1 MDDVIEAAP
10 VPPERG
16 GDQAEELAYRLRQQ
30 QLITEFGCFAF
41 KEHDMDNMLQEA
53 SRVSAL
59 GLQSEYSKV
68 MEYLPDDDE
77 FIVRAGVGWK
87 PGVVGH
93 ARVKGDTASP
103 AGYAFKTAEPIISN
117 HLSQEDRFRTPKLL
131 LDHGVKRAINVI
143 IRSGEH
149 CYGVLE
155 VDSTDGGR
163 FTDADADFLQGFAN
177 LLGVALERRNAE
189 LSLRRAL
196 DDQQMLTQEIS
207 HRVKNSLSI
216 VASFLAM
223 QRRIS
228 DNSEVQSALL
238 DAEARV
244 QTVAQVHDRLWRN
257 NEVRSIDL
265 AGFMDELCLFLGVSR
280 PNHVLLCDVP
290 HLSIATDR
298 AVPLGLLANELVT
311 NAFKYAYPDGSGEV
325 RLSITSTEP
334 TRMRFEVSDGG
345 IGLPRGEI
353 NKSKSLGMR
362 LIENLAR
369 QLDGRVTW
377 EDNKPGVRFVMDF
390 PR

>member
-16 GDQAEELAYRLRQQ
+16 GNQAEELAYRLRQQ
-30 QLITEFGCFAF
+30 ELITEFGCFAF
-41 KEHDMDNMLQEA
+41 KEHDVEKLLQEA
-53 SRVSAL
+53 SRISAL
-59 GLQSEYSKV
+59 GLQSEFSKI
-68 MEYLPDDDE
+68 MEYLSGDDE
-77 FIVRAGVGWK
+77 FIVRAGVGWN

-93 ARVKGDTASP
+93 ARIKGDTASP
-103 AGYAFKTAEPIISN
+103 AGYAFKTAQPVISN
-117 HLSQEDRFRTPKLL
+117 HLSEEDRFRTPKLL
-131 LDHGVKRAINVI
+131 LEHGVKRAVNVI
-143 IRSGEH
+143 IRSGDN

-177 LLGVALERRNAE
+177 LLGVALDRRRAE

-216 VASFLAM
+216 VASLLAM
-223 QRRIS
+223 QRRLS
-228 DNSEVQSALL
+228 DNTEVQTALL

-265 AGFMDELCLFLGVSR
+265 AGFMEELCRFLGAAG
-280 PNHVLLCDVP
+280 PKYVLLCDVP
-290 HLSIATDR
+290 HMAIATDR

-325 RLSITSTEP
+325 RMSITATDPEHL
-334 TRMRFEVSDGG
+334 RFEVSDGG
-345 IGLPRGEI
+345 IGLPPGDI
-353 NKSKSLGMR
+353 NRSKSLGMR
-362 LIENLAR
+362 LVENLAR
-369 QLDGRVTW
+369 QLDGRIAW
-377 EDNKPGVRFVMDF
+377 EDNKPGVRFVMVF